1 MNIQTRLIALSG
13 STLLAAVA
21 AFTPAGS
28 AKAVVTGSSDH
39 TRMVLAEVTASP
51 ETTTVLYAWGSATPR
66 VGRTVHSAQAERHPS
81 ALRRSRVF
89 RWPRNHGTFVRS
101 STMGTSDWI
110 ASSECLARR
119 IIITRSVRFPTRAA
133 RILSMSDFRAVSSS
147 YCVPEAAGS
156 PFTKTTTAATTWT
169 NGTHLGPVIG
179 IDLSS
184 KTGYSSESAVH
195 FLFTANGRLCGTN
208 GDPGA
213 TPGRLVA
220 LW

>member
-1 MNIQTRLIALSG
+1 MPGTTYHYYEERPISY
-13 STLLAAVA
+13 
-21 AFTPAGS
+21 AGGTDI
-28 AKAVVTGSSDH
+28 VN
-39 TRMVLAEVTASP
+39 
-51 ETTTVLYAWGSATPR
+51 
-66 VGRTVHSAQAERHPS
+66 VGLP
-81 ALRRSRVF
+81 
-89 RWPRNHGTFVRS
+89 
-101 STMGTSDWI
+101 
-110 ASSECLARR
+110 
-119 IIITRSVRFPTRAA
+119 
-133 RILSMSDFRAVSSS
+133 AVSSS